1 MTSAFMAASVT
12 AHTVVMVVTVATAR
26 VSVLVSVGASIK
38 GSIRCS
44 AWSFA
49 STMLVSMLILLAPAQ
64 SDAGRLIDY
73 IRNYDLN
80 DYSLGLAYSNS
91 QSPYLGSDNSTFVYP
106 YLTSFDHSAFTNDWL
121 LIRDENLGLRFVT
134 DSQWEFGLLGR
145 FQGMGTGIDT
155 DDKLEG
161 INEKNWALEVGPL
174 IGFRR
179 WPINMQFRSYWELP
193 NRHDGTTS
201 ELEFSLPLKYDWGFI
216 VPAVRLSYL
225 SEAYADYYFSVSEGE
240 STPTRP
246 AYQVGAA
253 TTVWAGF
260 SMGYQLADRWLL
272 KSNLGVEY
280 LDSSIS
286 ASPIVDNDRLWS
298 ASVGLAYNADIF
310 VPRDYENRESGY
322 AFEFRLGAFSSSIST
337 TVEQTAGDGQSQDT
351 VDLENLLNAAENKT
365 FLQLDG
371 SFRIN
376 YYHQL
381 QVGYFSLERQSSTT
395 LENDL
400 SLGDEIYVAGTEIE
414 TSSDFSL
421 LRFSYAYSLMHDGQ
435 KELGVKAGLSY
446 VRFEAQLGEIGAQE
460 KQHMKASAPLPTI
473 GVLGEL
479 SLGENWALGADLDL
493 FVLDFNR
500 HSGYMG
506 FLTID
511 LERKFGEVF
520 RAGIGYNLYAL
531 GLSAKDKDLGGKL
544 DLRIHGPKA
553 YVSFTF

>member
-1 MTSAFMAASVT
+1 MAALAS
-12 AHTVVMVVTVATAR
+12 AHTVDTVAPAP
-26 VSVLVSVGASIK
+26 VLVSVDASIK
-38 GSIRCS
+38 GPIRCS
-44 AWSFA
+44 AWSFT
-49 STMLVSMLILLAPAQ
+49 STMLVSMLVLLAPAQ

-73 IRNYDLN
+73 MRNYDLN

-91 QSPYLGSDNSTFVYP
+91 QSPYLATDNATIVYP
-106 YLTSFDHSAFTNDWL
+106 YLTSFTHSAFTDDWL
-121 LIRDENLGLRFVT
+121 LIRDDNLGLRYIT

-145 FQGMGTGIDT
+145 FQGLGTGIDT
-155 DDKLEG
+155 DDELEG
-161 INEKNWALEVGPL
+161 IKDKDWALEIGPL

-179 WPINMQFRSYWELP
+179 WPINMQFRSYWEAP

-201 ELEFSLPLKYDWGFI
+201 ELEFSLPLKYTWGFI
-216 VPAVRLSYL
+216 VPTVRLSYL
-225 SEAYADYYFSVSEGE
+225 SDDYADYYYSVSEEE

-246 AYQVGAA
+246 AYQAGAS

-272 KSNLGVEY
+272 KSSLGVEY
-280 LDSSIS
+280 LDSSIT
-286 ASPIVDNDRLWS
+286 ASPIVDRDRLLS
-298 ASVGLAYNADIF
+298 ASVGLAYNADLF
-310 VPRDYENRESGY
+310 TPREYEDNEGGY

-337 TVEQTAGDGQSQDT
+337 TVERTAGDGQPQDT

-371 SFRIN
+371 NFRIN

-381 QVGYFSLERQSSTT
+381 QVGYFGLERESATT

-446 VRFEAQLGEIGAQE
+446 IHFEAQLGEIGAQE
-460 KQHMKASAPLPTI
+460 KQYMKASAPLPTI

-479 SLGENWALGADLDL
+479 TLGEHWLLGADLDL

-506 FLTID
+506 FLTVD

-531 GLSAKDKDLGGKL
+531 GLSAKDKDLGGEL
-544 DLRIHGPKA
+544 NLWIHGPKA
-553 YVSFTF
+553 YISFTF